1 MNYFSMNEVPIGTKV
16 KIKDSNLIGEIIE
29 VFHFPTTFKIQ
40 FKDGSYNIHKTHEV
54 QILEESS
61 NIEESDE

>member
-1 MNYFSMNEVPIGTKV
+1 MNYFSMNEVPVGTKV
-16 KIKDSNLIGEIIE
+16 KIKDSNLIGKIIE

-40 FKDGSYNIHKTHEV
+40 FEDGSYNIHKTHEV